1 MSTGAVAPSSPIQL
15 NVQFLAGEGFTLCA
29 LPTTLVKEVRKA
41 VSERDAQKKRGK
53 VVLFHNNSAL
63 VSDQTLQQ
71 QGILGKEAVVN
82 CTFVPIDLYTA
93 WCCVRGISVNDGEF
107 AMDGVTRLEGAPLGQ
122 YLQNLPDSLENF
134 FLHKRVERFHRRLDG
149 LTVTFPRG
157 LKTLKFGHAFN
168 QSLEGGTLPDGLQTL
183 EFGFWFDQSLEG
195 VTLPDGLRTL
205 EFGEQFNQS
214 LEGVTLPGSLQTL
227 KFGRAFN

>member
-1 MSTGAVAPSSPIQL
+1 MSTGAAAPSSPIQL

-41 VSERDAQKKRGK
+41 VLERDARKKRGK
-53 VVLFHNNSAL
+53 VILFHNDSAL

-82 CTFVPIDLYTA
+82 CTFVPIDLYAA
-93 WCCVRGISVNDGEF
+93 WCCVQGISVNEGEF

-122 YLQNLPDSLENF
+122 YLQNLPDSLESF
-134 FLHKRVERFHRRLDG
+134 FLHPHVDGFHRRLDG

-157 LKTLKFGHAFN
+157 LRTLKFGHAFN
-168 QSLEGGTLPDGLQTL
+168 QSLEGVFKPWNLV
-183 EFGFWFDQSLEG
+183 FGS
-195 VTLPDGLRTL
+195 T
-205 EFGEQFNQS
+205 
-214 LEGVTLPGSLQTL
+214 
-227 KFGRAFN
+227 RASKV